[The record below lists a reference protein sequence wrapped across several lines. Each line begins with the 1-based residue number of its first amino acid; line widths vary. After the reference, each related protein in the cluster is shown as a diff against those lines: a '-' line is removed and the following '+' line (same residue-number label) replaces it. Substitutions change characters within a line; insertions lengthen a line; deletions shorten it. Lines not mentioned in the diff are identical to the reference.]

1 MTKEVKKET
10 IEEVKAKLVKA
21 EKLAEKETSR
31 ADKAEQDAVLVK
43 QDVEEVREGVIYLEV
58 RVKGA
63 DEDGGKKIFSY
74 KSSGA
79 TPEEV
84 LKNLDFPKGLVALT
98 RIIVKRDGKENE
110 VALSPTRAQRLLCG
124 KDPRDLENT
133 LKDLRDVQV

>member
-1 MTKEVKKET
+1 MTEVKET
-10 IEEVKAKLVKA
+10 IEEVKAKLVK
-21 EKLAEKETSR
+21 ETAR
-31 ADKAEQDAVLVK
+31 ADKAEQDAVEQQ
-43 QDVEEVREGVIYLEV
+43 QDVEEVRDGVIYLEV
-58 RVKGA
+58 RVKGV
-63 DEDGGKKIFSY
+63 DEDGGKKTFSY
-74 KSSGA
+74 KSSGD

-110 VALSPTRAQRLLCG
+110 VALSPTKAQRLLCD